1 MDEAYVTDDF
11 KDVYKYEDD
20 KSIEQLRTYLDTYE
34 KNVYIDEDANI
45 CKSSKGIDMDMIIFR
60 LNVTNTGEKAEPF
73 FNVILFMM
81 IILDHFW
88 LNQMAGLSI
97 SLIKLQ

>member
-1 MDEAYVTDDF
+1 MPSDEEAPQILNMGNSIKLRKSNLICRVDEAYVTDDF

-73 FNVILFMM
+73 
-81 IILDHFW
+81 
-88 LNQMAGLSI
+88 
-97 SLIKLQ
+97 